1 MRKILIT
8 GLISFCSVQAQYRDI
23 PDVVTKVATSA
34 ANWLKIESGARGIG
48 MGGSQVASGIGV
60 SAIPYNPS
68 SISYLRGDQEVY
80 YSKVNYLAGIT
91 HNTIAYGRKM
101 SYSDYIGIHLFY
113 LDSGPIGV
121 TTLWNPDGTG
131 EDYRV
136 TNYAFRLVYARLM
149 TDRLRIGGSIK
160 YIREEIYTMS
170 MQSFL
175 ADIGSNF
182 DTGIYGF
189 VLGMS
194 ISNFGPE
201 VQYHG
206 TGLQQTVPDT
216 IDVDGRLLR
225 VTDDF
230 PLPLMFRL
238 GLSNDILGKTS
249 IFKKSDI
256 HRLTVAV
263 DGLYPSDYTVYT
275 CIGLEYG
282 FKDLVFVRG
291 GTHFGHDTAGFSIG
305 LGTMVVA
312 GSTKIAVD
320 YAYVDYGILKTTHQ
334 ISIGLKL

>member
-1 MRKILIT
+1 MYCRSYIIFLLFASSLF
-8 GLISFCSVQAQYRDI
+8 GQYRDI

-34 ANWLKIESGARGIG
+34 ANWLKIESGARSIG

-91 HNTIAYGRKM
+91 HNTIAYGRKI

-182 DTGIYGF
+182 DTGIAGIM
-189 VLGMS
+189 LGMS
-194 ISNFGPE
+194 VSNFGPDVQFHGLGLE
-201 VQYHG
+201 VQ
-206 TGLQQTVPDT
+206 VPDT
-216 IDVDGRLLR
+216 ISVDETLIRR
-225 VTDDF
+225 TKEF
-230 PLPLMFRL
+230 PVPLVFRL
-238 GLSNDILGKTS
+238 GI
-249 IFKKSDI
+249 KKDLIGVEEGSV
-256 HRLTVAV
+256 HRLTASI
-263 DGLYPSDYTVYT
+263 DAINPLDYILYFSTGAEYSWRD
-275 CIGLEYG
+275 IG
-282 FKDLVFVRG
+282 FFRA
-291 GTHFGHDTAGFSIG
+291 GTHIGHDTAGLSLGGG
-305 LGTMVVA
+305 LKWSMFE
-312 GSTKIAVD
+312 VD
-320 YAYVDYGILKTTHQ
+320 YAYVNYGILEETHQ
-334 ISIGLKL
+334 FGINLNF

>member
-1 MRKILIT
+1 MYCRSYIIFLLFASSLF
-8 GLISFCSVQAQYRDI
+8 GQYRDI

-34 ANWLKIESGARGIG
+34 ANWLKIESGARSIG

-80 YSKVNYLAGIT
+80 YSKVDYLAGIT

-113 LDSGPIGV
+113 LDSD
-121 TTLWNPDGTG
+121 PDGTG

-182 DTGIYGF
+182 DTGIAGIM
-189 VLGMS
+189 LGMS
-194 ISNFGPE
+194 VSNFGPDVQFHGLGLE
-201 VQYHG
+201 VQ
-206 TGLQQTVPDT
+206 VPDT
-216 IDVDGRLLR
+216 ISVDETLIRS
-225 VTDDF
+225 TKEF
-230 PLPLMFRL
+230 PVPLVFRL
-238 GLSNDILGKTS
+238 GI
-249 IFKKSDI
+249 KKDLKGAEEGFV
-256 HRLTVAV
+256 HRLT
-263 DGLYPSDYTVYT
+263 T
-275 CIGLEYG
+275 
-282 FKDLVFVRG
+282 
-291 GTHFGHDTAGFSIG
+291 SID
-305 LGTMVVA
+305 A
-312 GSTKIAVD
+312 INP
-320 YAYVDYGILKTTHQ
+320 
-334 ISIGLKL
+334 

>member
-1 MRKILIT
+1 MYCRSYIIFLLFASSLF
-8 GLISFCSVQAQYRDI
+8 GQYRDI

-34 ANWLKIESGARGIG
+34 ANWLKIESGARSIG

-121 TTLWNPDGTG
+121 TTLWDPDGTG

-182 DTGIYGF
+182 DTGIAGIM
-189 VLGMS
+189 LGMS
-194 ISNFGPE
+194 VSNFGPDVQFHGQGLE
-201 VQYHG
+201 VQ
-206 TGLQQTVPDT
+206 VPDT
-216 IDVDGRLLR
+216 ISVDETLIRS
-225 VTDDF
+225 TKEF
-230 PLPLMFRL
+230 PVPLVFRL
-238 GLSNDILGKTS
+238 GI
-249 IFKKSDI
+249 KKDLIGAEEGSV
-256 HRLTVAV
+256 HRLTTSIDAINPL
-263 DGLYPSDYTVYT
+263 DYILYFSTGAEYSWRD
-275 CIGLEYG
+275 IG
-282 FKDLVFVRG
+282 FFRA
-291 GTHFGHDTAGFSIG
+291 GTHIGHDTAGLSLGGGLKWSIFE
-305 LGTMVVA
+305 
-312 GSTKIAVD
+312 VD
-320 YAYVDYGILKTTHQ
+320 YAYVNYGVLEETHQ
-334 ISIGLKL
+334 FGINLKF

>member
-1 MRKILIT
+1 MYCRSYIIFLLFASSLF
-8 GLISFCSVQAQYRDI
+8 GQYRDI

-34 ANWLKIESGARGIG
+34 ANWLKIESGARSIG

-68 SISYLRGDQEVY
+68 SIAYLRGDQEVY

-121 TTLWNPDGTG
+121 TTLWDPDGTG

-182 DTGIYGF
+182 DTGIAGIM
-189 VLGMS
+189 LGMS
-194 ISNFGPE
+194 VSNFGPAI
-201 VQYHG
+201 VQFHVEKIPPRQYLQG
-206 TGLQQTVPDT
+206 TSGIPRKCY
-216 IDVDGRLLR
+216 I
-225 VTDDF
+225 
-230 PLPLMFRL
+230 P
-238 GLSNDILGKTS
+238 
-249 IFKKSDI
+249 
-256 HRLTVAV
+256 
-263 DGLYPSDYTVYT
+263 
-275 CIGLEYG
+275 
-282 FKDLVFVRG
+282 
-291 GTHFGHDTAGFSIG
+291 
-305 LGTMVVA
+305 
-312 GSTKIAVD
+312 KIRF
-320 YAYVDYGILKTTHQ
+320 
-334 ISIGLKL
+334 